1 MNEIKNKDILSINQ
15 QLVIIFK
22 SFNKIVNHLP
32 KIIKSSSIGGL
43 FYSPLAILSK
53 SSI

>member
-1 MNEIKNKDILSINQ
+1 MITIKDKDILSINQ
-15 QLVIIFK
+15 QLVNLK

-32 KIIKSSSIGGL
+32 KIINLSSIGGL
-43 FYSPLAILSK
+43 FYSPLAIRSK

>member
-32 KIIKSSSIGGL
+32 NIINSSLIGGL
-43 FYSPLAILSK
+43 FYSPLAMRSK

>member
-1 MNEIKNKDILSINQ
+1 MITIKDKDILSINQ
-15 QLVIIFK
+15 QLVNFLK

-32 KIIKSSSIGGL
+32 KIINLSSIGGL
-43 FYSPLAILSK
+43 FYSPLAIRSK